1 MPRIN
6 IEVRCI
12 HCQTNHIIPV
22 DHTGYTQWIQGALI
36 QQVLP
41 GLSEDQRE
49 LLISRTCG
57 ECWREMFL
65 VDDEEPDEEAFNDS
79 IDNNPD
85 NIDVYLYDQDAGDR

>member
-1 MPRIN
+1 MPIIN

-22 DHTGYTQWIQGALI
+22 DHTGYIQWIQGALI

-57 ECWREMFL
+57 ECWDDMFSEE
-65 VDDEEPDEEAFNDS
+65 DEEQSDEEDHN
-79 IDNNPD
+79 
-85 NIDVYLYDQDAGDR
+85 